1 VNQGGE
7 AGRDEYGLPRV
18 DIQIPDDARELYR
31 DVQAYHR
38 ELRAIRRQDRG
49 RRWRAPLRRTGVVA
63 PLIAGCLVL
72 AMVASMILTM
82 FSANPYFSGIAGQ
95 NPGAARANGGGRQ
108 TAGAPKPASSALR
121 PGTPSPAASGA
132 PAQAAPLPDKTITV
146 AGRALSLHALTSTAL
161 AMIPAG
167 CRCSALVGQ
176 LVSQARAAGVTM
188 FLVGTRGSLPELKR
202 LAPRGSAGTVILAVD
217 PRGVLDAT
225 YRPVGLSVLLVGAS
239 GSVRVTAS
247 LGAGFQLE
255 PDLRQLKTAP

>member
-1 VNQGGE
+1 MNQGSEPGH
-7 AGRDEYGLPRV
+7 DEFGLPRV

-38 ELRAIRRQDRG
+38 ELRAIRRQERG

-95 NPGAARANGGGRQ
+95 NPRSARANDGGRPP
-108 TAGAPKPASSALR
+108 AGAPKPASSALR
-121 PGTPSPAASGA
+121 PGTPSPSASGA
-132 PAQAAPLPDKTITV
+132 PAQAVPLPDQTITV
-146 AGRALSLHALTSTAL
+146 AGRPLSLHALTSTAL
-161 AMIPAG
+161 ALVPAG
-167 CRCSALVGQ
+167 CRCAALVGQ
-176 LVSQARAAGVTM
+176 LVSQARAAGITM

-202 LAPRGSAGTVILAVD
+202 LTPRGSAGTVILAVD
-217 PRGVLDAT
+217 PRGALAAT

-239 GSVRVTAS
+239 GSVRITAN

-255 PDLRQLKTAP
+255 PELRQLKTAA